1 MNSDKE
7 KAINSEFEEEI
18 EERERICSFD
28 SLSTVSLGCLIINEN
43 NEVHK
48 KDDEHVSDETPKQH
62 NTFVQCEKKNN
73 TNNRRTRESKT
84 ISSSPNVSSLISLLQ
99 SGNNNKD
106 NNYSLWGHYICVDN
120 DDKIENK

>member
-7 KAINSEFEEEI
+7 KVINSEFEEEI
-18 EERERICSFD
+18 EERERIYSFD

-48 KDDEHVSDETPKQH
+48 KNDEHASNETPKQH

-84 ISSSPNVSSLISLLQ
+84 ISSSPNVSNLISLLQ
-99 SGNNNKD
+99 SGNND